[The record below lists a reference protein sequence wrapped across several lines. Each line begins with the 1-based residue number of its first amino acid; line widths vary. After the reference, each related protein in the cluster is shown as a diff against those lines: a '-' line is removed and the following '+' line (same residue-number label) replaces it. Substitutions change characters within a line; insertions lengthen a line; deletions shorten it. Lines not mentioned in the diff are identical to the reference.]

1 MASNTETK
9 VPLNINWD
17 FDKKIWHIMVLSEY
31 VEYEK
36 ETLVASC
43 QYKHDTTKT
52 FKNKLHRDWLD
63 KPLFRF
69 PDGKLEN
76 FDNGD
81 HNLNFKN
88 MCSTCIN
95 KETNIKEFK
104 VWLIVQKL
112 KHL

>member
-1 MASNTETK
+1 MVNNTETK

-17 FDKKIWHIMVLSEY
+17 FSKKIWHIMVLSEY
-31 VEYEK
+31 VERGM

-43 QYKHDTTKT
+43 QLHLGRRRRDI
-52 FKNKLHRDWLD
+52 HRDWLD

-69 PDGKLEN
+69 PDGWHEN
-76 FDNGD
+76 FTYGCY
-81 HNLNFKN
+81 NLNFKN

-104 VWLIVQKL
+104 TWLIIQKL
-112 KHL
+112 KNL